1 MRWTVGDT
9 CRMGTTRIDPSPYPA
24 DHRHGNYRKT
34 HHYRMSNQQSGHSEA
49 PLAADVEE
57 VSAGVPIRERYGLML
72 LIILVGYVLSG
83 ADTSRILIAVDSILW
98 ITLLLAALWSPGVP
112 KRLRR
117 VGLAATLV
125 VLLTTLSLG
134 LFDSDTADGWRLAL
148 LAVAQFSAILA
159 ILNRITRHEH
169 VTIQTVMG
177 GVSSYALLAFV
188 LASVLHSLELLT
200 SANTLN
206 GVVAAGDY
214 IYFSFVTLTTV
225 GYGDIT
231 PATELAKR
239 LVVVGA
245 FVGQVFL
252 ITFVARLVSL
262 WTGRFRR

>member
-1 MRWTVGDT
+1 
-9 CRMGTTRIDPSPYPA
+9 
-24 DHRHGNYRKT
+24 
-34 HHYRMSNQQSGHSEA
+34 MSSQQSSRPEDS
-49 PLAADVEE
+49 LAEDIEE

-72 LIILVGYVLSG
+72 LLILVGYVLS
-83 ADTSRILIAVDSILW
+83 AVDTSRFVLSLDSILW
-98 ITLLLAALWSPGVP
+98 VTLLLTALWSPGVP

-117 VGLAATLV
+117 VGLVATFI

-134 LFDSDTADGWRLAL
+134 LVASEAANGWRLL
-148 LAVAQFSAILA
+148 LVGVAQLSALLA
-159 ILNRITRHEH
+159 ILNRITRHER
-169 VTIQTVMG
+169 VTLQTVMG
-177 GVSSYALLAFV
+177 GVAAYALIAFV
-188 LASVLHSLELLT
+188 MAAVFHSLQFLT
-200 SANTLN
+200 GTNAFD

-239 LVVVGA
+239 LAVVEA

-262 WTGRFRR
+262 WTGRLRR

>member
-1 MRWTVGDT
+1 
-9 CRMGTTRIDPSPYPA
+9 
-24 DHRHGNYRKT
+24 
-34 HHYRMSNQQSGHSEA
+34 MSSQQSGPTDES
-49 PLAADVEE
+49 LAEDIEQ

-72 LIILVGYVLSG
+72 LLILVGYVLSG
-83 ADTSRILIAVDSILW
+83 VDTSRFVLSLDSILW
-98 ITLLLAALWSPGVP
+98 VTLLLTALWSPGVP

-117 VGLAATLV
+117 IGLVATLV

-134 LFDSDTADGWRLAL
+134 LVASEAADGWRLAL

-169 VTIQTVMG
+169 VRFQTVMG
-177 GVSSYALLAFV
+177 GVSAYALLAFV
-188 LASVLHSLELLT
+188 MASVLHSLELLT
-200 SANTLN
+200 SANTLD

-239 LVVVGA
+239 LAVVEA
-245 FVGQVFL
+245 FIGQVFL

-262 WTGRFRR
+262 WTGRLRR

>member
-1 MRWTVGDT
+1 MSSQ
-9 CRMGTTRIDPSPYPA
+9 PSEPE
-24 DHRHGNYRKT
+24 GE
-34 HHYRMSNQQSGHSEA
+34 S
-49 PLAADVEE
+49 LAVDIEQ

-72 LIILVGYVLSG
+72 LLILVGYVLSA
-83 ADTSRILIAVDSILW
+83 ADTSRFVFSLESILW
-98 ITLLLAALWSPGVP
+98 VTLLLTAMWSPGVP

-117 VGLAATLV
+117 VGLVATLV

-134 LFDSDTADGWRLAL
+134 LVASEAAEGWRLLL
-148 LAVAQFSAILA
+148 LAVAQFSALLA
-159 ILNRITRHEH
+159 ILNRITRHER

-177 GVSSYALLAFV
+177 GIAAYALIAFV
-188 LASVLHSLELLT
+188 MAAVFHSLGLLT
-200 SANTLN
+200 GKSSLD
-206 GVVAAGDY
+206 GVVASGDY

-239 LVVVGA
+239 LAVVEA

-262 WTGRFRR
+262 WAPRLQRRG